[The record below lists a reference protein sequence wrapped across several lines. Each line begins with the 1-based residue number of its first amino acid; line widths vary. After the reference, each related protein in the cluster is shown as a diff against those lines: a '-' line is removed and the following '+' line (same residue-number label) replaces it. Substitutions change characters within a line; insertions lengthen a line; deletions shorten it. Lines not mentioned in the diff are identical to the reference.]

1 MSITDYANLVNS
13 TARLDMEK
21 LSIYVEVKDI
31 KQSYGRWR
39 ALVTPISGSGE
50 TWVSLDRLTFP
61 EV

>member
-13 TARLDMEK
+13 TARLDIEK

>member
-1 MSITDYANLVNS
+1 MTITDYANLVNS